1 MKYNLLIFQL
11 FTGYGIFFQAFT
23 YRVHE
28 NLSFE
33 KGKMIVSTYQPFFA
47 PFSGFFLKAHLSDMM
62 VILDD
67 VQFPQGTTWITRNRF
82 KNDQGTLWI
91 TIPVWKKGLGLQKI
105 NEVKICPE
113 GSWRRKHLA
122 SLKTSYANAPYF
134 KEHLDFILE
143 IFSEKFEKLI
153 DLNMSIIQYLKK
165 HLMIDT
171 PLILLSGLGIKGKG
185 NELLIEICRKIG
197 SSDYLAQR
205 CAEKYFDQESF
216 SGAGIKLN
224 FFTPPT
230 PIYPQLWG
238 EFIHN
243 LSAFDLLFNCGPK
256 SHEILCLE

>member
-1 MKYNLLIFQL
+1 
-11 FTGYGIFFQAFT
+11 
-23 YRVHE
+23 
-28 NLSFE
+28 
-33 KGKMIVSTYQPFFA
+33 MIVSTYQPFFA
-47 PFSGFFLKAHLSDMM
+47 PFPGFFFKAHLSDMM

-67 VQFPQGTTWITRNRF
+67 VQFPQRTTWITRNRL

-91 TIPVWKKGLGLQKI
+91 TIPVWRKGLGLQKI

-113 GSWRRKHLA
+113 GIWRKKHLL
-122 SLKTSYANAPYF
+122 SLKTSYANAPYL
-134 KEHLDFILE
+134 KEHLDFLMD

-153 DLNMSIIQYLKK
+153 DLNMCIIQYLKK
-165 HLMIDT
+165 HLMIET
-171 PLILLSGLGIKGKG
+171 PLILLSDLGIKGRG

-197 SSDYLAQR
+197 SSDYLDQS
-205 CAEKYFDQESF
+205 CAEKYLNQELF
-216 SGAGIKLN
+216 SNAGIKLN
-224 FFTPPT
+224 FFTPPS